1 MMPASSRP
9 PGASPSAEAIRAGTL
24 AGLAMIPF
32 AAVFRARGLRI
43 NEYGRK
49 TLELVVGAVPSPR
62 HEVLT
67 FVEHLLVSWVLAL
80 PAVPVLRRL
89 PGRGARAAVGAVYG
103 GGLYVGLNSF
113 ALPFA
118 FGDPTP
124 WTLGWRTI
132 LPSLVV
138 HLVYG
143 VVLGLAV
150 RPLRAAGR

>member
-1 MMPASSRP
+1 MVPARNRP
-9 PGASPSAEAIRAGTL
+9 QGALPFVEAIRAGTM
-24 AGLAMIPF
+24 AGVAMIPF

-49 TLELVVGAVPSPR
+49 TLELVVGAVPSPL

-67 FVEHLLVSWVLAL
+67 FVEHLLVSWILAL

-89 PGRGARAAVGAVYG
+89 PGRGTRLLGGALYG
-103 GGLYVGLNSF
+103 GGLYVGLNSL

-124 WTLGWRTI
+124 WTLGWPTVA
-132 LPSLVV
+132 PSLVV

-150 RPLRAAGR
+150 RPTPAVGR